1 MIYLYVKLHNQTG
14 LKYFGKTTKKD
25 PYKYKG
31 SGKYWSKHLKVHG
44 NDVCTE
50 IVGIFQSDKECSEF
64 AIKFSKEHNIVESKE
79 WANLRME
86 NGVDGAPIGN
96 SFSLETIE
104 KMRQS
109 KIGKRPREY
118 YVEIA
123 KMKIGFKQSNYQK
136 QRVRETFEREWI
148 VITPKGQ
155 STTIINLRKFCL
167 ENGLDQ
173 GNMVKVSQ
181 GILKQHKGWKCIKN
195 DGLN

>member
-1 MIYLYVKLHNQTG
+1 MIYLYVKTHNQTS

-31 SGKYWSKHLKVHG
+31 SGKYWTKHLKVHG
-44 NDVCTE
+44 NDVRTE
-50 IVGIFQSDKECSEF
+50 IVGVFDSKLECTEF
-64 AIKFSKEHNIVESKE
+64 AIKFSKEHNIVESNE

-109 KIGKRPREY
+109 KVGKRPREY
-118 YVEIA
+118 YVTIA
-123 KMKIGFKQSNYQK
+123 KKNVGFKQSDYQK
-136 QRVRETFEREWI
+136 QRVRETFEAAWVVTPPNGQPMNI
-148 VITPKGQ
+148 V
-155 STTIINLRKFCL
+155 NLTKFCR

-173 GNMVKVSQ
+173 GNMVKVSK
-181 GILKQHKGWKCIKN
+181 GLAKQHKGWTCKK
-195 DGLN
+195 LT